1 MNTLLVLVTVMTST
15 IVLRSGDRIVAQGPI
30 GTAEG
35 VVTFRSA
42 GLLYSLPASEVEKID
57 KGDTAA
63 PSPMRRLRVSE
74 EERKRL
80 IAELEKNHSGKP
92 APRVREPQQQRTTTV
107 EVTPEP
113 DERKEDEAWWR
124 SQARAYEEDV
134 LRAQEQLDLLESR
147 ARDLNDQILS
157 FISLGYHPRQ
167 FTYQTTQLE
176 ITRERIPYAR
186 LEVRSA
192 ERVWQQFREDARRA
206 GILPGW
212 LR

>member
-1 MNTLLVLVTVMTST
+1 MMNSFLLLLTVAST
-15 IVLRSGDRIVAQGPI
+15 IVLRSGDRIAVEGPVR
-30 GTAEG
+30 TADG

-42 GLLYSLPASEVEKID
+42 GLLYSVPESEVEQIQKRD
-57 KGDTAA
+57 TGSGDTGV
-63 PSPMRRLRVSE
+63 RRLRVSE

-92 APRVREPQQQRTTTV
+92 APRPRQQAQKSSTL

-113 DERKEDEAWWR
+113 QETREDEAWWR
-124 SQARAYEEDV
+124 SQARAHEENVRRAQDE
-134 LRAQEQLDLLESR
+134 LQLLEARAQE
-147 ARDLNDQILS
+147 LNDQILS

-167 FTYQTTQLE
+167 FTYQSTQLE
-176 ITRERIPYAR
+176 LTRERIPYAR
-186 LEVRSA
+186 LELKSA
-192 ERVWQQFREDARRA
+192 ERVWEQFREDARRA